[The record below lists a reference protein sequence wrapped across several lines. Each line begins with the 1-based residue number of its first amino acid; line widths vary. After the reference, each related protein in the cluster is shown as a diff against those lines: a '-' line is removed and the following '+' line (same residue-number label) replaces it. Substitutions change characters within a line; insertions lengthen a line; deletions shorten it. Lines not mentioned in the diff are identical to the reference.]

1 MAVSSTQ
8 ATTTVEQ
15 AKEYMKNNGTTSRE
29 ARNELGKDD
38 FLKLLMT
45 QMQYQDPLNPMDNT
59 AFVAQLA
66 QFSSLEQMNNL
77 YKSSAYSQGMQMVG
91 KDITATVYN
100 DTTKKYDYVEGAVE
114 SVVVKNGNI
123 YLTVGET
130 DVPIEKVET
139 VKDGTASGVNS
150 INNNITASQAL
161 TMIGKNVQG
170 IITESKTVKDATTGK
185 DTTQTTYSYV
195 EGKVDTVK
203 MVNGTAMLVVGN
215 KEIYLSEVSS
225 ISTDAVLLGKDVKA
239 YIDDTLVSGKVEDVK
254 VTKDTIKLV
263 MNNKEVLVNNLA
275 DIATAL
281 SNVGKQVKGGTAN
294 AVIIKSGKIYLDVNG
309 KEVALADAI

>member
-8 ATTTVEQ
+8 GTTTVEQ
-15 AKEYMKNNGTTSRE
+15 AKEYMKNNGTTSRKPT
-29 ARNELGKDD
+29 NELGKDD

-114 SVVVKNGNI
+114 SVVVKNGSI
-123 YLTVGET
+123 YLAVGET

-139 VKDGTASGVNS
+139 VKDGATSGVNS
-150 INNNITASQAL
+150 INSNIIASQAL
-161 TMIGKNVQG
+161 AMIGKNVQA
-170 IITESKTVKDATTGK
+170 IITESKTTKDATTGK
-185 DTTQTTYSYV
+185 DTTATTYTYA
-195 EGKVDTVK
+195 EGKVDSVK
-203 MVNGTAMLVVGN
+203 MSNGTTVLTVGN

-225 ISTDAVLLGKDVKA
+225 VSNDAVLLGKDVKA
-239 YIDDTLVSGKVEDVK
+239 YMDGALVSGKIENVK
-254 VTKDTIKLV
+254 LTKDTVKLV
-263 MNNKEVLVNNLA
+263 INNKEVLVKNLA
-275 DIATAL
+275 DIGIAL

-294 AVIIKSGKIYLDVNG
+294 AVIVKDSKIYLDVNG
-309 KEVALADAI
+309 KEVALEDAI